1 MEKVRINNGILKIDG
16 HEYTIEK
23 MNPKGT
29 REFYHFND
37 RNSNDE
43 RIEIEFTKVE
53 NDYKG
58 HLLNVWYKEGFIKE
72 KLENYWHVE
81 VYVYDEE
88 GNCYGKYNPQILPH
102 GTKINFDWIL
112 EATEENKEAI
122 LNEIIKRTYD
132 FKNK

>member
-1 MEKVRINNGILKIDG
+1 MEKVRMNKIG
-16 HEYTIEK
+16 CHEYTIEK
-23 MNPKGT
+23 MNQKGT

-37 RNSNDE
+37 KNSKGE
-43 RIEIEFTKVE
+43 RIEIEFTKIE
-53 NDYKG
+53 NNHKE
-58 HLLNVWYKEGFIKE
+58 HLINLWYKEGFIKE

-88 GNCYGKYNPQILPH
+88 GNCYGKYNYNPQTH

-112 EATEENKEAI
+112 KATKENKERI

-132 FKNK
+132 CEIKNK

>member
-1 MEKVRINNGILKIDG
+1 MEKVRMNNGILKIDG

-23 MNPKGT
+23 MNQKGT

-37 RNSNDE
+37 RNSKDE

-72 KLENYWHVE
+72 KLENYWNVE
-81 VYVYDEE
+81 VYVYDEK
-88 GNCYGKYNPQILPH
+88 GNCCGKYNPQILPH

>member
-1 MEKVRINNGILKIDG
+1 MEKVRMNKIGG

-23 MNPKGT
+23 MNQKGT

-37 RNSNDE
+37 RNYKGE
-43 RIEIEFTKVE
+43 RIEIEFTKIE
-53 NDYKG
+53 NDKG
-58 HLLNVWYKEGFIKE
+58 HLINLWYKEGFIKE

-81 VYVYDEE
+81 VYVYDEK
-88 GNCYGKYNPQILPH
+88 GNCYGKYNPQTH
-102 GTKINFDWIL
+102 GTKINFDWII
-112 EATEENKEAI
+112 EATKENKERI